1 MARGDELF
9 LTEVGHEGEQGV
21 FHSRGPQRKEGT
33 RDCGWNETHFLLKR
47 VIGVEVGETHSWVV
61 WEVS

>member
-1 MARGDELF
+1 
-9 LTEVGHEGEQGV
+9 V